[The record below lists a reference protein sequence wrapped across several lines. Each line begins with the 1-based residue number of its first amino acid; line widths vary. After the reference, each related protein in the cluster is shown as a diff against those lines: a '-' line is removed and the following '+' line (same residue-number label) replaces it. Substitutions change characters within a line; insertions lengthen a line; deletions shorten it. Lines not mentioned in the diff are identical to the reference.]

1 MTLSS
6 PRCEERESRHGARR
20 FQRERG
26 PVDPEGPGAERKP
39 ARRCPLRRVLSCSE
53 RAEHQ
58 EYYVNERN
66 SSHRGTKSI
75 ARTPRGRSDRMLSLS
90 PNSRLYTALVFSSV
104 LE

>member
-1 MTLSS
+1 M
-6 PRCEERESRHGARR
+6 RGARVADT
-20 FQRERG
+20 ERRARA
-26 PVDPEGPGAERKP
+26 PGA
-39 ARRCPLRRVLSCSE
+39 LRSFRAGIPETAPCRVLSGPNTRNIMS
-53 RAEHQ
+53 
-58 EYYVNERN
+58 NERN

>member
-1 MTLSS
+1 MTMSS
-6 PRCEERESRHGARR
+6 PRCEERESRKSRGTRSAARFSAR
-20 FQRERG
+20 ARG
-26 PVDPEGPGAERKP
+26 PAADRGERADEP
-39 ARRCPLRRVLSCSE
+39 ALSAPSRSE

-90 PNSRLYTALVFSSV
+90 PNSR
-104 LE
+104 

>member
-20 FQRERG
+20 FQRERATG
-26 PVDPEGPGAERKP
+26 RPERKP
-39 ARRCPLRRVLSCSE
+39 ALSAPSRSE

>member
-26 PVDPEGPGAERKP
+26 PVDPTGAET
-39 ARRCPLRRVLSCSE
+39 RCPLRRVLSG
-53 RAEHQ
+53 AEHQ

-90 PNSRLYTALVFSSV
+90 R
-104 LE
+104 

>member
-26 PVDPEGPGAERKP
+26 PVD
-39 ARRCPLRRVLSCSE
+39 RRRSGNPLSAPSRSE

-90 PNSRLYTALVFSSV
+90 PNSR
-104 LE
+104 

>member
-1 MTLSS
+1 MTMSS
-6 PRCEERESRHGARR
+6 TRCEERESRHGARR

-26 PVDPEGPGAERKP
+26 PVDRSGN
-39 ARRCPLRRVLSCSE
+39 PLSAPSRSE

-90 PNSRLYTALVFSSV
+90 PNSR
-104 LE
+104 

>member
-1 MTLSS
+1 M
-6 PRCEERESRHGARR
+6 RGAR
-20 FQRERG
+20 
-26 PVDPEGPGAERKP
+26 VA
-39 ARRCPLRRVLSCSE
+39 ARSAALSARAGTADRSTADRSGNPLSAPSRSE

-90 PNSRLYTALVFSSV
+90 PNSRLYTALVNSSV